1 LVNGEK
7 QINNKIFVCTS
18 AYNDTDIEITLETAY
33 LNASKPENIYFGIAM
48 QYPDIQKPDLS
59 LYKNVRTIDILDAYP
74 IGTSPSRAIA
84 AKLIEDEDYFLSIDA
99 HTIFKKD
106 WDKNLIE
113 YFSEIKE
120 KYKKPIISTYSPYW
134 YRDEQGCI
142 FNQNKNVSFEEEMAQ
157 HTLKF
162 KMDDEFFP
170 ENYTMPTPTWDK
182 VVTSRYQEH
191 YLIGAHLLF
200 AESSYLNE
208 VPFDPYITYH
218 EENTTAMRAWTR
230 GYRIF
235 AIDKDILWTREMYH
249 GVADADS
256 WRKKIERKSS
266 DGFTY
271 ADKISIGALRCKD
284 ILLGKE
290 LGLYGSPSIDLL
302 KEYEVTAGVD
312 HESVYK
318 KIYDRV
324 EASPDANT
332 PARSMYNF
340 DKARNA

>member
-1 LVNGEK
+1 M
-7 QINNKIFVCTS
+7 NNKIFVCTS
-18 AYNDTDIEITLETAY
+18 AYNDTDISLTLDTAY
-33 LNASKPENIYFGIAM
+33 SNARNPENIYFGIAM
-48 QYPDIQKPDLS
+48 QYPDIPQPDLS
-59 LYKNVRTIDILDAYP
+59 LYKNVRTIDILEPYP
-74 IGTSPSRAIA
+74 IGTSPSRSIA
-84 AKLIEDEDYFLSIDA
+84 AGLIKDEYYFLSIDA

-113 YFSEIKE
+113 YFCNIKQE
-120 KYKKPIISTYSPYW
+120 YEKPIISTYSPYW
-134 YRDEQGCI
+134 YRDKYGCI
-142 FNQNKNVSFEEEMAQ
+142 FNQNQKTSFDEDMVQ

-162 KMDDEFFP
+162 KTDDEFFP
-170 ENYTMPTPTWDK
+170 ENYIMPTPAWDK
-182 VVTSRYQEH
+182 EVTSKYQEH

-200 AESSYLNE
+200 AESSYLEE

-249 GVADADS
+249 GVSDADS
-256 WRKKIERKSS
+256 WRKKIERKSL
-266 DGFTY
+266 DGFSY
-271 ADKISIGALRCKD
+271 IDKISLGALRCKD

-290 LGLYGSPSIDLL
+290 IGLYGAPSISLL
-302 KEYEVTAGVD
+302 KEYEIVAGVD
-312 HESVYK
+312 HVAIYK

-324 EASPDANT
+324 ETSLNINT